1 MESMTHIL
9 RAILISLIFL
19 VGFPGCVSNPPGGVT
34 VDRPLVGYPGQNPDL
49 MRDRGTVWSAH
60 MIGRSEYFAQP
71 NDWTCN
77 ASSYIM
83 IFRALT
89 GKDIAL
95 DGVVK
100 QMGAV
105 EGKGAENSRVVEV
118 LQALGDDYE
127 VITGITSSQPKG
139 KELPDAVRAA
149 EKAREMATLKR
160 LLGEGYAVMINFRE
174 PEEGGGHYGVL
185 QGVNDRAIEIADPY
199 YGLRSVL
206 ASDRFDFRTG
216 YSDPVLHGWY
226 VAVRP
231 KQTAGLAAD
240 KS

>member
-1 MESMTHIL
+1 MTQIP
-9 RAILISLIFL
+9 RTILIL
-19 VGFPGCVSNPPGGVT
+19 VVLLAGFPGCASKPPVGT
-34 VDRPLVGYPGQNPDL
+34 TADRPLVGYPGQNPDL

-60 MIGRSEYFAQP
+60 KIGRSEYFAQP

-100 QMGAV
+100 RMGAV
-105 EGKGAENSRVVEV
+105 KGKGAENSRVVQV

-127 VITGITSSQPKG
+127 VITAITSSQPKG

-149 EKAREMATLKR
+149 EKVREMATLKR
-160 LLGEGYAVMINFRE
+160 LLREGYAVTINFRE

-185 QGVNDRAIEIADPY
+185 QGINDRAIEIADPY

-206 ASDRFDFRTG
+206 EWDRFDFRTG

-231 KQTAGLAAD
+231 KQNAGPTSD

>member
-1 MESMTHIL
+1 MTRIL
-9 RAILISLIFL
+9 RTTLILVL
-19 VGFPGCVSNPPGGVT
+19 VGAGFLGCASKPLGSAT
-34 VDRPLVGYPGQNPDL
+34 VDRPLVGYPGQNSDL
-49 MRDRGTVWSAH
+49 MRDRSTVWSAYK
-60 MIGRSEYFAQP
+60 IGRSEYFAQP

-118 LQALGDDYE
+118 LKALGDDYE
-127 VITGITSSQPKG
+127 VITGISSSHPKG
-139 KELPDAVRAA
+139 KELPGTVRAA
-149 EKAREMATLKR
+149 EKVREMETLKR
-160 LLGEGYAVMINFRE
+160 LLSEGYAVMINFRE
-174 PEEGGGHYGVL
+174 PVEGGGHYGVL
-185 QGVNDRAIEIADPY
+185 QGINDRAIEIADPY

-206 ASDRFDFRTG
+206 EWDRFDFRTG

-231 KQTAGLAAD
+231 KQIAGPAPD